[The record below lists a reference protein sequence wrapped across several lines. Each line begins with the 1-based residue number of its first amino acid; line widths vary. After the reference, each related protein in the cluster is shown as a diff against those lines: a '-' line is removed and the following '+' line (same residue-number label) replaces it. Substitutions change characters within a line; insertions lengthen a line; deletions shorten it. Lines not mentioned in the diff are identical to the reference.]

1 MSPEWSTTFRAV
13 TKTSTLVM
21 AMEKYISSGTNTV
34 EGWNFFSSSSS
45 SHSNNSK
52 HFTHNHLK
60 QTPTNQHSFKMQFLA
75 IVSLAL
81 AGLASA
87 ASIPEKRAS
96 TPEGCASAYYNDGSD
111 GSTGG
116 WGCAGSDTWGN
127 CQSYYWKESP
137 PFWSVSKSAVCNL
150 LDRKRVLTIPSSTSA
165 TRCALSPR
173 MGTLDSTMRTVIA
186 HSLHYYH
193 SSSGFSSV

>member
-1 MSPEWSTTFRAV
+1 
-13 TKTSTLVM
+13 
-21 AMEKYISSGTNTV
+21 
-34 EGWNFFSSSSS
+34 
-45 SHSNNSK
+45 
-52 HFTHNHLK
+52 
-60 QTPTNQHSFKMQFLA
+60 MQFLA

-116 WGCAGSDTWGN
+116 WGCSGSDTWGN

-137 PFWSVSKSAVCNL
+137 PFWSVSKTAVYHFL
-150 LDRKRVLTIPSSTSA
+150 LQKRLLTIPFSISA
-165 TRCALSPR
+165 TRCALSPAL
-173 MGTLDSTMRTVIA
+173 GTLDSTMRNIIT
-186 HSLHYYH
+186 HSLRYH
-193 SSSGFSSV
+193 HS